1 MRRGLSSVALFAA
14 VAACSGGSDTGD
26 AEAPLPPLI
35 ETDAPELPDQPPL
48 YNYASIKAAMAA
60 AQETL
65 PVFWAQFSAPGDDDD
80 QFKVKIKH
88 PSDAYAIDYV
98 WVEYL
103 QETGETRW
111 SGAVMI
117 ENGGNDRF
125 RTGDTLMFDETDI
138 VDWGYTEAGR
148 LRGSYTTRA
157 MLNLAPEANTDAL
170 RARFHDSPIPLSE
183 GDAE

>member
-1 MRRGLSSVALFAA
+1 MNRNLILASAA
-14 VAACSGGSDTGD
+14 IVLVSCSNATDTSDVD
-26 AEAPLPPLI
+26 APLPPLI

-48 YNYASIKAAMAA
+48 YNYASIKAAMAE
-60 AQETL
+60 AQSTL
-65 PVFWAQFSAPGDDDD
+65 PVFWTQFRSPGPSED

-88 PSDAYAIDYV
+88 PSDEYEIDYV

-103 QETGETRW
+103 QENGETSWR
-111 SGAVMI
+111 GAVII

-125 RTGDTLMFDETDI
+125 RTGDTLQFDEADI
-138 VDWGYTEAGR
+138 VDWGYTEGGR

-157 MLNLAPEANTDAL
+157 MLGLAPDADTSAIE
-170 RARFHDSPIPLSE
+170 ARFHDSPVPTPA